1 MLYQLSYARA
11 PRAPEWWGKDS
22 NLRRLTPADLQ
33 SAPFGHS
40 GTPPRR
46 QRSRSPRSL
55 FRPPPPA
62 PSDNAPRVSQ
72 SAGCVCPSEFEK
84 GRGNVLPLRQRE
96 LTKGLEP
103 LTC

>member
-46 QRSRSPRSL
+46 QRSRPPVASIVASL
-55 FRPPPPA
+55 PLTTHPA
-62 PSDNAPRVSQ
+62 VPTRGV
-72 SAGCVCPSEFEK
+72 CVFLRTQEGS
-84 GRGNVLPLRQRE
+84 GNGFPLRQRE

>member
-1 MLYQLSYARA
+1 MLYLLSYARA
-11 PRAPEWWGKDS
+11 PREWWGKDS

-40 GTPPRR
+40 GTPPCR
-46 QRSRSPRSL
+46 QRSSFPQGSCL
-55 FRPPPPA
+55 A
-62 PSDNAPRVSQ
+62 PSDDAPRVSQ
-72 SAGCVCPSEFEK
+72 SAGCVYPSELEK
-84 GRGNVLPLRQRE
+84 GRGNVVPLRQRE

>member
-11 PRAPEWWGKDS
+11 PHEWWGKDS

-40 GTPPRR
+40 GTPP
-46 QRSRSPRSL
+46 
-55 FRPPPPA
+55 A
-62 PSDNAPRVSQ
+62 PS
-72 SAGCVCPSEFEK
+72 
-84 GRGNVLPLRQRE
+84 LPLHALPLPLTTDPAFGARGVCCFPEFGFE